1 MATPKKPIVTPKQG
15 NVPTGSWV
23 RRDSSTGRFMDVK
36 ELVDIRGG
44 VAKKYVVA
52 KVTGVAS
59 GNRAE
64 MLKSIKR
71 GLSFGAIAQL
81 ETELQASQK
90 ELSYVL
96 SIPQS
101 TLTRRKKEGLL
112 HPDES
117 DRVVRLAHLKDAAL
131 ALMHG
136 DENAAIAWL
145 RTPLDIFGGE
155 TPLEYSSTELG
166 ARDVEDLIG
175 RLRHGV
181 FS

>member
-1 MATPKKPIVTPKQG
+1 MATPKEPIARPKQG
-15 NVPTGSWV
+15 SVPSGHWV
-23 RRDSSTGRFMDVK
+23 KRDESTDRFVDVK
-36 ELVDIRGG
+36 TQASTVT
-44 VAKKYVVA
+44 VKKYVVA
-52 KVTGVAS
+52 KVTGVTS

-64 MLKSIKR
+64 MLKSIKK
-71 GLSFGAIAQL
+71 GLRFQVISEL
-81 ETELQASQK
+81 ENELQASQK
-90 ELSYVL
+90 ELSRFL
-96 SIPQS
+96 TIPQS
-101 TLTRRKKEGLL
+101 TLNRRKKEGFL

-117 DRVVRLAHLKDAAL
+117 DRVVRLARLKDATL
-131 ALMHG
+131 ALMQG
-136 DENAAIAWL
+136 DESAAIAWL

>member
-1 MATPKKPIVTPKQG
+1 MAIPKEPIATPKQG
-15 NVPTGSWV
+15 SVPSGHWV
-23 RRDSSTGRFMDVK
+23 KRDSSTGRFMDVK
-36 ELVDIRGG
+36 TQASTGA
-44 VAKKYVVA
+44 AKKYVVA
-52 KVTGVAS
+52 KVTGVTS
-59 GNRAE
+59 GSRAE

-71 GLSFGAIAQL
+71 GLSFQVISEL
-81 ETELQASQK
+81 ENELQASQK
-90 ELSYVL
+90 ELSRVL

-117 DRVVRLAHLKDAAL
+117 DRVVRLARLKDATL
-131 ALMHG
+131 ALMQG
-136 DENAAIAWL
+136 DESAAISWL

-166 ARDVEDLIG
+166 AKDVEDLIG